1 MSFGYTLWFAFFG
14 LIIGRVP
21 GAITGAVIGFILDN
35 LRYSQRKRATPEAGG
50 FVGPLFTLLG
60 AVAKSDGRVSEAE
73 IAVAERLMTRMGLTA
88 EQRKQAAASFNV
100 GKQPE
105 FDVTDTINALRGWAG
120 VRRDHAFPV
129 LDVVMETVLAEGQPA
144 PEKMAILRQLAF
156 ALRVSDM
163 ELMALLAMKGYVWNT
178 GGAHGY
184 ARGPAWGASGRGQG
198 GYVPPQRNTQGPNP
212 YTVLGVD
219 PGADQRTVKRAYRK
233 LISEHHPDR
242 LGDLPEDMRRQ
253 AESRASEINAAYDRV
268 KELRGWP

>member
-1 MSFGYTLWFAFFG
+1 MSFAYTLWFAFFG
-14 LIIGRVP
+14 LIIGRLP
-21 GAITGAVIGFILDN
+21 GAITGAIIGFILDN
-35 LRYSQRKRATPEAGG
+35 LRHSQRKRAIPEAGG

-73 IAVAERLMTRMGLTA
+73 IAVAERLMTRMGLRP
-88 EQRKQAAASFNV
+88 EQRAQAVASFNR

-105 FDVTDTINALRGWAG
+105 FDVTGTIDELRRWVG

-129 LDVVMETVLAEGQPA
+129 LDVVIETVLAEGHPS

-163 ELMALLAMKGYVWNT
+163 ELMALLAMKGYAWNAQ
-178 GGAHGY
+178 GGA
-184 ARGPAWGASGRGQG
+184 RGRGRTWGPGAG
-198 GYVPPQRNTQGPNP
+198 GYVPPQRNTQGPDP
-212 YTVLGVD
+212 YVVLGVD
-219 PGADQRTVKRAYRK
+219 RNADERAIKRAYRK

-253 AESRASEINAAYDRV
+253 AEARASEINAAYDRI
-268 KELRGWP
+268 KELRGFH